1 MLPVAA
7 REYNVESFTREFLRE
22 VNFGQGVDLDR
33 ASTNDKYLAL
43 ARTVRAYLMTRWLET
58 LRNQQRKQAKTVAYM
73 SAEFLLGRQ
82 LDNNLLAADL
92 EDIARD
98 SLAELGIN
106 LDDLRDAEIEP
117 GLGNGGL
124 GRLAACFIDSLATM
138 DVQSIGYGI
147 RYEYGIFRQT
157 FVHGRQVEEPDEW
170 LRLGSPWE
178 LPHPENSVKLG
189 FGGHCE
195 NVTDADGS
203 TRRRWVHEWEV
214 TGVPYN
220 YMVPGYRNGRVNTLR
235 LWNAR
240 ATQEFDLEIFNS
252 GDYADAV
259 AAQTQAENISK
270 VLYPED
276 STPQGK
282 ELRLQQQY
290 FFVACS
296 LKDFIDNVLPKDYD
310 LTKLPE
316 RITFQLNDTPPVIAV
331 PELMRLLID
340 EHGWEWAE

>member
-1 MLPVAA
+1 MTDTSLPIAA
-7 REYNVESFTREFLRE
+7 REHTVESFTREFLRE

-43 ARTVRAYLMTRWLET
+43 ARTVRAYLTTRWLGT
-58 LRNQQRKQAKTVAYM
+58 LRTQHREQKKGVAYM

-82 LDNNLLAADL
+82 LDNNLLATDL
-92 EDIARD
+92 DDIARE
-98 SLAELGIN
+98 SLGALGI
-106 LDDLRDAEIEP
+106 DFDELRDAEIEP

-124 GRLAACFIDSLATM
+124 GRLAACFVDSLATEN
-138 DVQSIGYGI
+138 VPSIGYGI
-147 RYEYGIFRQT
+147 RYEYGIFRQR
-157 FVHGRQVEEPDEW
+157 FEDGRQVEEPDEW

-178 LPHPENSVKLG
+178 MPHPENAVEVG
-189 FGGHCE
+189 FGGRVE
-195 NVTDADGS
+195 ESTDEDGR
-203 TRRRWVHEWEV
+203 THRRWTPDWHV

-235 LWNAR
+235 LWSAS
-240 ATQEFDLEIFNS
+240 ATQAFDLGIFNA
-252 GDYADAV
+252 GDYTDAV
-259 AAQTQAENISK
+259 RAQTQAENISK

-296 LKDFIDNVLPKDYD
+296 LRDFIEHVLPEDFD
-310 LTKLPE
+310 LNRLPD
-316 RITFQLNDTPPVIAV
+316 RITFQLNDTHPVIAV
-331 PELMRLLID
+331 PELMR
-340 EHGWEWAE
+340 